1 MNVHDELKE
10 LSVEEIRTIV
20 QEKAI
25 PATVAMHN
33 VSGNLNLG
41 SIIRTA
47 NFLGFEEVLY
57 YGRRKWDKRGA
68 VGTYNYTKLTYFDTE
83 EAFLK
88 TILER
93 GYNLVALENNVSY
106 TSSLRS
112 FVWPANPCII
122 VGEEES
128 GLTETLLEQAYACV
142 EIPARGSVRSLNVSA
157 AAGMAMYDLTVKIGS
172 FVS

>member
-1 MNVHDELKE
+1 MNVHDDMKE
-10 LSVEEIRTIV
+10 LSVEEIQAIV
-20 QEKAI
+20 QEQSL

-68 VGTYNYTKLTYFDTE
+68 VGTYHYTKLTYFDSE
-83 EAFLK
+83 EAFLN
-88 TILER
+88 TLSER
-93 GYNLVALENNVSY
+93 EYNLVALENNLSY
-106 TSSLRS
+106 TSSIEK
-112 FVWPANPCII
+112 FTWPKNPCII

-128 GLTETLLEQAYACV
+128 GLTEEVLCNAYACV
-142 EIPARGSVRSLNVSA
+142 EIPGRGSVRSLNVSVA
-157 AAGMAMYDLTVKIGS
+157 ASIAMYDFVTKSGGS
-172 FVS
+172 C

>member
-1 MNVHDELKE
+1 MNVHDELKTFSTE
-10 LSVEEIRTIV
+10 DVRSMV
-20 QEKAI
+20 QLNTI

-68 VGTYNYTKLTYFDTE
+68 VGTYHYTRLTYFESE
-83 EAFLK
+83 EEFLK
-88 TILER
+88 TISER
-93 GYNLVALENNVSY
+93 NYNLIALENNIDY
-106 TSSLRS
+106 TSPLHT
-112 FVWPANPCII
+112 FNWPNNPCII

-128 GLTETLLEQAYACV
+128 GLTAQVLDQAYACV
-142 EIPARGSVRSLNVSA
+142 EIPSRGSVRSLNVA
-157 AAGMAMYDLTVKIGS
+157 TAAGMAMYDLSVKMKGFS
-172 FVS
+172 